1 MMDLSRS
8 LEDPMV
14 ALKALSLV
22 VAGFLSLLAV
32 GFMVREM
39 QAVKV
44 KARTRQNR
52 QPQMRR
58 LRQDPRTGI
67 YYPEG

>member
-1 MMDLSRS
+1 
-8 LEDPMV
+8 MV

-44 KARTRQNR
+44 KARSRQNR
-52 QPQMRR
+52 QPDMRR

>member
-1 MMDLSRS
+1 
-8 LEDPMV
+8 MV

-52 QPQMRR
+52 QPDMRR
-58 LRQDPRTGI
+58 LRQDPRTGV
-67 YYPEG
+67 YYPED